1 MDKTELFDRYA
12 VHHMT
17 DTQQNHS
24 DNIRNEVQKLAA
36 LINENV
42 TDCREKSLALTK
54 LEEVLF
60 FANAGIARH

>member
-1 MDKTELFDRYA
+1 MDKTELFDRYT
-12 VHHMT
+12 VHRMT
-17 DTQQNHS
+17 YTQQNHS

>member
-1 MDKTELFDRYA
+1 MDKTELFDRYT
-12 VHHMT
+12 VRSMT
-17 DTQQNHS
+17 DTQQKHS
-24 DNIRNEVQKLAA
+24 NDIRNEVQKLAA

-42 TDCREKSLALTK
+42 NDCREKSLALTK